1 MKTQNTGIKIGSEAE
16 NIKALEKAILSI
28 LSTNKDNETIRVALN
43 VLGKGAIIENALV
56 TNCSVVMK

>member
-1 MKTQNTGIKIGSEAE
+1 MNIQNTGIKIGSEAE
-16 NIKALEKAILSI
+16 NIKVLEKAILSI

-43 VLGKGAIIENALV
+43 VLGKGASIENSLV